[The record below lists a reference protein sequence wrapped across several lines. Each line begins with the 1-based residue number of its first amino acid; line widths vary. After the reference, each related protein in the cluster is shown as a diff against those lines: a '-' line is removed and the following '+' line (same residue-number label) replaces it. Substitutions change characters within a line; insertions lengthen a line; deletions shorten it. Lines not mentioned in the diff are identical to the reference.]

1 MSPDPTRE
9 RTDVAHPRSATW
21 RVIRRWQGVALAA
34 VTLVATLWLAATGQ
48 LVLYIHPRYVVFTV
62 AMALIGLTLVI
73 ASVVRRPADGH
84 HHDHI
89 DEGGFPERR
98 SRLGGAASVVATVL
112 TAAVGLSL
120 IVLPPATLSAATA
133 AQRDINSTVASADT
147 ASVDEA
153 ASASDATFEAFTV
166 QDWSG
171 FLRQTSDLA
180 FFADKPVHVVGFITE
195 DPEDPANV
203 FYVSRFA
210 ITCCAV
216 DAQPFG
222 VPVHLDDWKSSY
234 AVDQWVD
241 IRGGFATNPSAD
253 STEPIALVPDSITP
267 IEQPSDPY
275 LY

>member
-1 MSPDPTRE
+1 MSPD
-9 RTDVAHPRSATW
+9 RTDSPAGAPHPRSSAW
-21 RVIRRWQGVALAA
+21 RVVRRWQGVALAA

-62 AMALIGLTLVI
+62 VMALIGLVLVI
-73 ASVVRRPADGH
+73 ASAVRRPAHEH
-84 HHDHI
+84 HHDDV

-98 SRLGGAASVVATVL
+98 SRLGGAASVGATVL

-147 ASVDEA
+147 ASVEA
-153 ASASDATFEAFTV
+153 AATASDAAFAAFTV

-171 FLRQTSDLA
+171 FLRQTTDLA
-180 FFADKPVHVVGFITE
+180 FYADKPVHLTGFITE
-195 DPEDPANV
+195 DPDDPDDV

-222 VPVHLDDWKSSY
+222 VPVHLDDWKSTY
-234 AVDQWVD
+234 AVDQWLDVS
-241 IRGGFATNPSAD
+241 GGFAANPSAD
-253 STEPIALVPDSITP
+253 SAEPIALVPDSITP